1 MVYKD
6 RGGKVRLD
14 DISTEP
20 PKAITKE
27 KARKRFE
34 TLGQELFELQ
44 DALWGAKLNSVLV
57 VLQGRDSAG
66 KDGTIKHVAGCL
78 NPRGVSVA
86 SFGVPTAEERE
97 HDFLWRVHR
106 HAPRLGEFALFNR
119 SHYEDV
125 LVVRVHNLAPK
136 ALWKERYGHIA
147 DFEELLAE
155 HGTIVLKYFLHIS
168 PEEQEERLLEREHA
182 PGTAWKLNA
191 NDWKER
197 SRWDEY
203 TEAYEDAISK
213 TAAPHAPWIVVPA
226 DKKWY
231 RNLVVAQSIAEAMR
245 DHAKQWKKKLE
256 AMGRE
261 RRAALADWRA
271 QHGKAKAFSPTSK
284 PTRRRARG

>member
-1 MVYKD
+1 VIYKD

-78 NPRGVSVA
+78 NPRGVSVT

-125 LVVRVHNLAPK
+125 LVVRVHKLAPK

-168 PEEQEERLLEREHA
+168 REEQEERLLEREHA
-182 PGTAWKLNA
+182 VGTAWKLNA

-231 RNLVVAQSIAEAMR
+231 RNLVVAESICDALRGRYEAWKTALKEVGRKRQAE
-245 DHAKQWKKKLE
+245 L
-256 AMGRE
+256 
-261 RRAALADWRA
+261 AALR
-271 QHGKAKAFSPTSK
+271 SK
-284 PTRRRARG
+284 R

>member
-78 NPRGVSVA
+78 NPRGVSVT

-125 LVVRVHNLAPK
+125 LVVRVHKLAPK

-168 PEEQEERLLEREHA
+168 REEQEERLLEREHA
-182 PGTAWKLNA
+182 VGTAWKLNE
-191 NDWKER
+191 NDWRER
-197 SRWDEY
+197 DHWDDF
-203 TEAYEDAISK
+203 TEAYEDAIEK
-213 TAAPHAPWIVVPA
+213 TSTGHAPWIVVPA
-226 DKKWY
+226 NAKWY
-231 RNLVVAQSIAEAMR
+231 RNLVVAEAIVAALRPYKKEWKEKLDKMGAEGKAG
-245 DHAKQWKKKLE
+245 LE
-256 AMGRE
+256 RY
-261 RRAALADWRA
+261 RRSVRAA
-271 QHGKAKAFSPTSK
+271 KA
-284 PTRRRARG
+284 ARKRK

>member
-1 MVYKD
+1 MPANVFARAGEKL
-6 RGGKVRLD
+6 RLD
-14 DISTEP
+14 DVSAEP
-20 PKAITKE
+20 PKGMTRE
-27 KARKRFE
+27 KAALRFE
-34 TLGQELFELQ
+34 ALGRELFELQ
-44 DALWGAKLNSVLV
+44 EQMFAAKLSSVLV

-106 HAPRLGEFALFNR
+106 HAPRLGEFSIFNR

-125 LVVRVHNLAPK
+125 LVVRVHSLAPK

-155 HGTIVLKYFLHIS
+155 HGTIVLKYFLHITK
-168 PEEQEERLLEREHA
+168 EEQEKRLLEREQD
-182 PGTAWKLNA
+182 PQTAWKLNV

-197 SRWDEY
+197 EHWDEY

-213 TAAPHAPWIVVPA
+213 TAARHAPWIVVPA
-226 DKKWY
+226 NAKWY
-231 RNLVVAQSIAEAMR
+231 RNLVVAESIVEALR
-245 DHAKQWKKKLE
+245 AHRKRWQKRLE
-256 AMGRE
+256 EM
-261 RRAALADWRA
+261 AA
-271 QHGKAKAFSPTSK
+271 QAKAGLALY
-284 PTRRRARG
+284 RRKRNS